1 MLVVQYFLG
10 PDLDV
15 TGLTAGAAAGLVQ
28 HDGGMG
34 QGGPVALGAG
44 AEDHGGSPH
53 RLAYADGVY
62 RWLDITEGIGNGEGF
77 GFKTDGISGIPAC
90 TSGIDIKEN
99 RFFWIIEFQI
109 QQLGNDEFGDI
120 NAHLPLGI
128 VIAEKG

>member
-1 MLVVQYFLG
+1 
-10 PDLDV
+10 
-15 TGLTAGAAAGLVQ
+15 
-28 HDGGMG
+28 MG
-34 QGGPVALGAG
+34 EGGPVALGAG

-53 RLAYADGVY
+53 RLTYTDGVY
-62 RWLDITEGIGNGEGF
+62 RWLNVPEGIGNGESF
-77 GFKTDGISGIPAC
+77 GFKADGISGIPTC
-90 TSGIDIKEN
+90 TGRINIKEN